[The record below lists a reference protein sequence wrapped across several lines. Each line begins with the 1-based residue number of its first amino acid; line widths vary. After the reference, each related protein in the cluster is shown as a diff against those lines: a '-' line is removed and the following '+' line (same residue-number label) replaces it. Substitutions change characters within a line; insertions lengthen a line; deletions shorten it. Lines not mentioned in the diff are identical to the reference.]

1 MEGTENYNDNTLG
14 EAEEVSAY
22 TYYPV
27 DSSVLN
33 NIVGSVQVRMVLK
46 RALLLRDLS
55 TSDNQEVITD
65 LLGMN
70 NEDEI
75 VVRNAIEEKVTPDKA
90 HS

>member
-1 MEGTENYNDNTLG
+1 MNYNDETLG

-46 RALLLRDLS
+46 RALLVIFPWG
-55 TSDNQEVITD
+55 TFSDNQDVITD